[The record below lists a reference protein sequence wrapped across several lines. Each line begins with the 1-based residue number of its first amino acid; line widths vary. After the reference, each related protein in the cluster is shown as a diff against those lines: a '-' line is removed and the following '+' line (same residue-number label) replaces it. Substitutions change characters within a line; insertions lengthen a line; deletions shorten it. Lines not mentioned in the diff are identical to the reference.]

1 MEVDKSGNEN
11 LNDDNDNVRMTM
23 LEVES
28 EK

>member
-1 MEVDKSGNEN
+1 MEVDKTGNEN

-23 LEVES
+23 LKVES

>member
-1 MEVDKSGNEN
+1 MEVDKTGNEN